1 MKTIFLSP
9 SDLAF
14 LLDDSPWGF
23 YQKYNLG
30 IKRPP
35 VILPKIFTLIDV
47 LTKAS
52 YLDKNLNDVDKSLP
66 DAILVEADQWVKSKP
81 ITNSDFPDVEVIIR
95 GKIDGILR
103 YADDTNTVIDFKTCE
118 ISEKVLAKYVRQLS
132 SYSFAIT
139 HPFSNSDLSMKLR
152 DKVGLFVFEPDKF
165 YIDYNSKAGL
175 KGKFKYIEYD
185 INLEDFENYIKNEV
199 IPLIA
204 GKEPAPSD
212 NDPCWT
218 YLKQFGFEYEEDADL

>member
-14 LLDDSPWGF
+14 LYDESPWGF

-52 YLDKNLNDVDKSLP
+52 YLNKNLNQIDKSLP
-66 DAILVEADQWVKSKP
+66 DAVLVDADEWVKSKP
-81 ITNSDFPDVEVIIR
+81 IVNPDFPDFEVVIR

-103 YADDTNTVIDFKTCE
+103 YDDETNAVIDFKTCE
-118 ISEKVLAKYVRQLS
+118 ISEKVLSKYIRQLS
-132 SYSFAIT
+132 SYSYAIT
-139 HPFSNSDLSMKLR
+139 NPMSSSDLTMKLR
-152 DKVGLFVFEPDKF
+152 NYVVDNFKWYGDQMVDVFLCNF
-165 YIDYNSKAGL
+165 S
-175 KGKFKYIEYD
+175 
-185 INLEDFENYIKNEV
+185 
-199 IPLIA
+199 
-204 GKEPAPSD
+204 
-212 NDPCWT
+212 
-218 YLKQFGFEYEEDADL
+218 

>member
-14 LLDDSPWGF
+14 LYDESPWGF

-52 YLDKNLNDVDKSLP
+52 YLNKNLNEIDKSLP

-81 ITNSDFPDVEVIIR
+81 ITNPEYPDFEIVIR

-103 YADDTNTVIDFKTCE
+103 YDDGTNTVIDFKTCE
-118 ISEKVLAKYVRQLS
+118 ISEKVLAKYIRQLS
-132 SYSFAIT
+132 SYSYAIT
-139 HPFSNSDLSMKLR
+139 HPMSNSDLSMKLR
-152 DKVGLFVFEPDKF
+152 DSVGLFVFEPDKF
-165 YIDYNSKAGL
+165 YIDSYSKAGL
-175 KGKFKYIEYD
+175 KGKFKYIGYD
-185 INLEDFENYIKNEV
+185 INLEDFENFIKNDV

-204 GKEPAPSD
+204 GKEPPPTD
-212 NDPCWT
+212 EDPCWV
-218 YLKQFGFEYEEDADL
+218 YLKQFGFEYEEE

>member
-14 LLDDSPWGF
+14 LYDESPWGF

-52 YLDKNLNDVDKSLP
+52 YLNKNLNQIDKSLP
-66 DAILVEADQWVKSKP
+66 DAVLVDADEWVKSKP
-81 ITNSDFPDVEVIIR
+81 IVNPDFPDFEVVIR

-103 YADDTNTVIDFKTCE
+103 YDDETNTVIDFKTCE
-118 ISEKVLAKYVRQLS
+118 ISEKVLSKYIRQLS
-132 SYSFAIT
+132 SYSYAIT
-139 HPFSNSDLSMKLR
+139 NPMSSSDLTMKLR
-152 DKVGLFVFEPDKF
+152 NYVGLFVFEPDKF
-165 YIDYNSKAGL
+165 YIDEFARASL
-175 KGKFKYIEYD
+175 KGKFKYISYD
-185 INLEDFENYIKNEV
+185 INLDDFENFIRNEV

-204 GKEPAPSD
+204 GKEPPPTDADS
-212 NDPCWT
+212 CWV
-218 YLKQFGFEYEEDADL
+218 YLKQFGFEYEEE

>member
-66 DAILVEADQWVKSKP
+66 DALLVEADQWVKSKP
-81 ITNSDFPDVEVIIR
+81 ISNPDFPDLEIIIR

-103 YADDTNTVIDFKTCE
+103 YSDDTNTVIDFKTCE
-118 ISEKVLAKYVRQLS
+118 ISEKVLQKYVRQLS

-139 HPFSNSDLSMKLR
+139 HPFSNTDLTMKLR
-152 DKVGLFVFEPDKF
+152 EKVGLFVFEPDKF

-175 KGKFKYIEYD
+175 KGKFKYVEYD
-185 INLEDFENYIKNEV
+185 INLTDFENYIKNEV

-212 NDPCWT
+212 NDPCWV

>member
-52 YLDKNLNDVDKSLP
+52 YLDKNLNKIDDSLP

-81 ITNSDFPDVEVIIR
+81 IVNPDFPDVEVIIR

-103 YADDTNTVIDFKTCE
+103 YDDGTNVVIDFKTCE
-118 ISEKVLAKYVRQLS
+118 ISEKVLFKYVRQLS
-132 SYSFAIT
+132 SYSYAIT
-139 HPFSNSDLSMKLR
+139 NPFSSTDLTMKLR
-152 DKVGLFVFEPDKF
+152 NEVGLFVYEPDKF
-165 YIDYNSKAGL
+165 YIDEVARASLN
-175 KGKFKYIEYD
+175 GKFKYIGYD
-185 INLEDFENYIKNEV
+185 INLDDFEKYIQKHV

-204 GKEPAPSD
+204 GKEPAPTD
-212 NDPCWT
+212 DDPCWV
-218 YLKQFGFEYEEDADL
+218 YLKQFGFEYEEDL

>member
-14 LLDDSPWGF
+14 LLDESPWGF

-52 YLDKNLNDVDKSLP
+52 YLNTNLHDIDKSLP
-66 DAILVEADQWVKSKP
+66 DATLTDADEWVKSKP
-81 ITNSDFPDVEVIIR
+81 ILNPDYPDIEVVIR
-95 GKIDGILR
+95 GKIDGIIK
-103 YADDTNTVIDFKTCE
+103 YPDETSAVIDFKTCE
-118 ISEKVLAKYVRQLS
+118 ISEKVLQKYIRQLS
-132 SYSFAIT
+132 SYSYAIT
-139 HPFSNSDLSMKLR
+139 NPFSKSDFTLKLR
-152 DKVGLFVFEPDKF
+152 NEVGLFVFEPDKF
-165 YIDYNSKAGL
+165 NIDYNSRAAL
-175 KGKFKYIEYD
+175 RGKFKYISYEID
-185 INLEDFENYIKNEV
+185 LESFENYVKNEI

-204 GKEPAPSD
+204 GKEPQPTDS
-212 NDPCWT
+212 DPCWV
-218 YLKQFGFEYEEDADL
+218 YLKQFGFEYEED

>member
-103 YADDTNTVIDFKTCE
+103 YADDTNTVIDHIC
-118 ISEKVLAKYVRQLS
+118 S
-132 SYSFAIT
+132 
-139 HPFSNSDLSMKLR
+139 
-152 DKVGLFVFEPDKF
+152 
-165 YIDYNSKAGL
+165 
-175 KGKFKYIEYD
+175 
-185 INLEDFENYIKNEV
+185 
-199 IPLIA
+199 
-204 GKEPAPSD
+204 
-212 NDPCWT
+212 
-218 YLKQFGFEYEEDADL
+218 

>member
-14 LLDDSPWGF
+14 LYDESPWGF

-52 YLDKNLNDVDKSLP
+52 YLNKNLNQIDKSLP
-66 DAILVEADQWVKSKP
+66 DAVLVDADEWVKSKP
-81 ITNSDFPDVEVIIR
+81 IVNPDFPDFEVVIR

-103 YADDTNTVIDFKTCE
+103 YDDETNAVIDFKTCE
-118 ISEKVLAKYVRQLS
+118 ISEKVLSKYIRQLS
-132 SYSFAIT
+132 SYSYAIT
-139 HPFSNSDLSMKLR
+139 NPMSSTDLTMKLR
-152 DKVGLFVFEPDKF
+152 NYVGLFVFEPDKF
-165 YIDYNSKAGL
+165 YIDEFARASL
-175 KGKFKYIEYD
+175 KGKFKYISYD
-185 INLEDFENYIKNEV
+185 INLDDFENFIRNEV

-204 GKEPAPSD
+204 GKEPPPTDADS
-212 NDPCWT
+212 CWV
-218 YLKQFGFEYEEDADL
+218 YLKQFGFEYEEE

>member
-66 DAILVEADQWVKSKP
+66 DALLVEADQWVKSRP
-81 ITNSDFPDVEVIIR
+81 ITHPDFPDLEVIIR

-118 ISEKVLAKYVRQLS
+118 ISEKVLQKYVRQLS

-139 HPFSNSDLSMKLR
+139 HPFSNTDLSMKLR
-152 DKVGLFVFEPDKF
+152 EKVGLFVFEPDKF

-185 INLEDFENYIKNEV
+185 INLEDFENYIKNVV

-204 GKEPAPSD
+204 GKEPPPTD
-212 NDPCWT
+212 DDPCWV
-218 YLKQFGFEYEEDADL
+218 YLKQFGFEYEED